1 MWDRK
6 QQVHW
11 AGGRHAPPSH
21 HPSPS
26 TQPHYP
32 NLGYPAGYS
41 QNVTPHPTS
50 DLFFSVALL
59 PRCSLF
65 SGCFPAEIFWVYFEI
80 FFPPIQPLC
89 ILLLGP
95 CTSGLQ
101 LFLTALAW
109 SAATSAPCSQS
120 EWGLHGE
127 QRHPRPFLLH
137 SPHPQHTPLITIY
150 YKLIL
155 VSGFLFCFVD
165 PPEHR

>member
-11 AGGRHAPPSH
+11 AGRRHAPPSH

-50 DLFFSVALL
+50 DLTQSSFPLSPAPHNQSPLGSEGPSIDPECPAVPDKHGFEGLDRAQCRCSWVSGSGRGSFFSVALL
-59 PRCSLF
+59 PSCSLF

-80 FFPPIQPLC
+80 FFLPFSHFVFYSWVHAPLVF
-89 ILLLGP
+89 
-95 CTSGLQ
+95 S
-101 LFLTALAW
+101 F
-109 SAATSAPCSQS
+109 S
-120 EWGLHGE
+120 
-127 QRHPRPFLLH
+127 
-137 SPHPQHTPLITIY
+137 
-150 YKLIL
+150 
-155 VSGFLFCFVD
+155 
-165 PPEHR
+165 